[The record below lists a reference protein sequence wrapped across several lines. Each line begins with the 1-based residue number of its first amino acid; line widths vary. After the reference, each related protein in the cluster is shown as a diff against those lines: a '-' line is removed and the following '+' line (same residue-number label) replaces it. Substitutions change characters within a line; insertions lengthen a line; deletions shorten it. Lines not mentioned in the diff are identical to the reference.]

1 VEVGLVGSN
10 LVVVVGSTA
19 VDPGLGTPVVGN
31 R

>member
-1 VEVGLVGSN
+1 VVVGLVGSN
-10 LVVVVGSTA
+10 PVVVVDSTV